1 MNKNLHEKVRKDLE
15 QKGELASLKAKF
27 ENKIKE
33 AFAGAKAGKPN
44 QDHRFIQE
52 LESKHGKICC
62 ALVKDFFE
70 QFDMKMTTGIFM
82 PEAQLESVDEDIE
95 MISRALGRPSERR
108 HPLIFEVI
116 ERVFAYDGEEDE
128 IETSKNVSDSNMSQE
143 SPRDQYYESVG
154 SGYDQSTNSLAMEEF
169 DYVEFVKKPRN

>member
-33 AFAGAKAGKPN
+33 AFAGAKAGKLN
-44 QDHRFIQE
+44 QDHKFIEE
-52 LESKHGKICC
+52 LETKHGKICC

-70 QFDMKMTTGIFM
+70 QFDMKMTTAIFM
-82 PEAQLESVDEDIE
+82 PEAQLDSVDEDIE

-108 HPLIFEVI
+108 HPLLFEVI
-116 ERVFAYDGEEDE
+116 ERVFAYDGEEEE
-128 IETSKNVSDSNMSQE
+128 IETSKNLSESYNSHE
-143 SPRDQYYESVG
+143 SPRDNYLESIG
-154 SGYDQSTNSLAMEEF
+154 SGYDQSTNSLAIDEF
-169 DYVEFVKKPRN
+169 DYIENVIRPRN